1 MLRTAG
7 TSAEG
12 GDSTDNSD
20 QNRDSTS
27 PRADSTPSPATNV
40 QASLRCVRCA
50 YDLRTL
56 PLSGVCPEC
65 GTRVRASLPPAG
77 FRFASARDAHAVC
90 RGIAILIVAMMLS
103 WSATL
108 LLFVTFRYWSFT
120 APRPILRAIY
130 RHAWGTLGDAAA
142 IVAVAGAIAV
152 FAALRRSNVVPPLGI
167 RLARTLAAMA
177 VAGVICLEVAGLSV
191 TPPPLWL
198 PALLY
203 VLRGALP
210 ALYLLVWLGLIAA
223 LDRRRAVWLLLTMRV
238 GLVACTLLAGAY
250 WIMDAFTFIEWPWSM
265 FLGKRLQY
273 VVDWLSPWRPSLE
286 LGPPWGTVHANPGLL
301 SMFYPL
307 LTMPLLLALG
317 AYVHRIHTATSSLR
331 AP

>member
-1 MLRTAG
+1 MSDAEIV
-7 TSAEG
+7 SAELV
-12 GDSTDNSD
+12 S
-20 QNRDSTS
+20 REL
-27 PRADSTPSPATNV
+27 P
-40 QASLRCVRCA
+40 CVRCN

-56 PLSGVCPEC
+56 PLAGVCPEC
-65 GTRVRASLPPAG
+65 GTPIRASLPPAG
-77 FRFASARDAHAVC
+77 FRFASARDALAVC

-108 LLFVTFRYWSFT
+108 VLFVTFRYASFT

-130 RHAWGTLGDAAA
+130 RYAWGTLSSAAA
-142 IVAVAGAIAV
+142 IVAVGGAIAV
-152 FAALRRSNVVPPLGI
+152 LATLRRSNVIPRPGI
-167 RLARTLAAMA
+167 RLAHTLAAMA
-177 VAGVICLEVAGLSV
+177 VAGVIGAEVAGQSV
-191 TPPPLWL
+191 TTPSLWL
-198 PALLY
+198 RALLY
-203 VLRGALP
+203 ALRGALP

-223 LDRRRAVWLLLTMRV
+223 LDRQRTSWLLLAMRV

-273 VVDWLSPWRPSLE
+273 AVDWLSPWRPSLE
-286 LGPPWGTVHANPGLL
+286 LGPPWGTVHANLGLL

-317 AYVHRIHTATSSLR
+317 AYVHRISTATSALR
-331 AP
+331 SP